1 MIYGVLLAAGRSARM
16 GQPKQL
22 LTWRG
27 RPLVRHAAETAL
39 ASRLAG
45 LVVVLG
51 AEAPAVRAALA
62 GMGGPVQ
69 TVECADY
76 SAGQA
81 ASLRC
86 GLAALPGSARA
97 AVVLLVDQP
106 LVGPELLDRLIDA
119 FEADPAALAVV
130 PRYQGRRGNPALLA
144 AGLFDELRELA
155 GDTGARALLERHAGR
170 VRWLD
175 WPDPAVLLDADTPE
189 AYARLRDS
197 DEGRGEHASPRPS

>member
-1 MIYGVLLAAGRSARM
+1 MIYGVLLAAGLSSRM

-22 LTWRG
+22 LFWRG

-51 AEAPAVRAALA
+51 AEAAAARAALV
-62 GMGGPVQ
+62 GLGGAVQ
-69 TVECADY
+69 TVQCDAYAE
-76 SAGQA
+76 GQA

-86 GLAALPGSARA
+86 GLSALPAAATA

-106 LVGPELLDRLIDA
+106 LVGPAVVDRLIAA

-130 PRYQGRRGNPALLA
+130 PRHGGRRGNPALVA
-144 AGLFDELRELA
+144 ARLFDELRALE
-155 GDTGARALLERHAGR
+155 GDVGARGLLERHAAA
-170 VRWLD
+170 VCWLD
-175 WPDPAVLLDADTPE
+175 LDDPAVVLDADTPE
-189 AYARLRDS
+189 AFERLRRN
-197 DEGRGEHASPRPS
+197 DEGQDEMPPP